1 MTIILIEFHL
11 VVIYLLSIQSK
22 TNYKDAMSV
31 RKTLLKQG
39 TRQLISSSDDDD
51 DDDDE
56 NKIMT
61 ASVV

>member
-1 MTIILIEFHL
+1 
-11 VVIYLLSIQSK
+11 
-22 TNYKDAMSV
+22 MSV